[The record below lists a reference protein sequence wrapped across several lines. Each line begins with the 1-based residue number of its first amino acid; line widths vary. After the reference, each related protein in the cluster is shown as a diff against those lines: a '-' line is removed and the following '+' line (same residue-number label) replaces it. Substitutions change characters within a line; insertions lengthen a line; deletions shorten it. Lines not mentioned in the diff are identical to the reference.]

1 MIRRIIALVLI
12 LGLVAVP
19 AFALTLENTSLQIQI
34 GQIGRLKADAE
45 VVWTSSD
52 ETIVKVDE
60 NGLVTGINGGNAII
74 TATTWSGETVSA
86 QVEVQQPVSSI
97 AFEERSLTFYLDDG
111 PKKIDVVFN
120 PDNTTQRK
128 LVWRSENPQICTVD
142 ENGVLTPTGVGSAR
156 I

>member
-60 NGLVTGINGGNAII
+60 NGLVTGINGGNAM
-74 TATTWSGETVSA
+74 
-86 QVEVQQPVSSI
+86 QVYNFFC
-97 AFEERSLTFYLDDG
+97 ACMY
-111 PKKIDVVFN
+111 
-120 PDNTTQRK
+120 
-128 LVWRSENPQICTVD
+128 
-142 ENGVLTPTGVGSAR
+142 AH
-156 I
+156 